1 MSLVN
6 KRSTMEQFITAF
18 IEMDKD
24 HNEMIDRQELVR
36 YCQQNR
42 MDMKQ
47 IDSWISRFDTDKD
60 GKVSLDEFC
69 RGLGLKQSE
78 IRHLRDEMKR
88 AKDGKVPDLPN
99 DIEIIASTMS
109 TSKQHE
115 ICSKFKE
122 IAGSTGKTGNEMREV
137 TSKLKS
143 YLDSQH
149 GRVWQVVILTGS
161 YWMNFS
167 HEPFMSIQFKH
178 NNHVC
183 LVWRTPC

>member
-1 MSLVN
+1 MASVN
-6 KRSTMEQFITAF
+6 KQSQMEQFITAF

-24 HNEMIDRQELVR
+24 RNEMVDRQELIR

-47 IDSWISRFDTDKD
+47 VDTWISRFDTDKD

-69 RGLGLKQSE
+69 RGLGLKQAE
-78 IRHLRDEMKR
+78 IRRLKEEHKR
-88 AKDGKVPDLPN
+88 AKDGRVPDLPH
-99 DIEIIASTMS
+99 DIDIIASTMS
-109 TSKQHE
+109 LSKQHE
-115 ICSKFKE
+115 ICTKFKE
-122 IAGSTGKTGNEMREV
+122 IMGNPPKTGEAMRDV
-137 TSKLKS
+137 TSKMKT
-143 YLDSQH
+143 YLDSEH

-178 NNHVC
+178 SNNVV
-183 LVWRTPC
+183 LLWRTPC